1 MTTGP
6 WLQSSERA
14 ACVRVKMEA
23 LGFSSETGW
32 KPILD

>member
-6 WLQSSERA
+6 WLQSSKSG
-14 ACVRVKMEA
+14 ACVRVEIEA